1 MSCAS
6 ITTRAAPEM
15 LRITRAPRGNWLVAG
30 VGDFLATPCSN
41 DPFATEIVAVPT
53 RPIER

>member
-1 MSCAS
+1 
-6 ITTRAAPEM
+6 M